1 MSSTLD
7 ITPVEETKLPRYCI
21 FRGKKVRIIGYLP
34 KTEYCAEACF
44 RIVDGSDTIRFIRR
58 SQIERF
64 VK

>member
-34 KTEYCAEACF
+34 KTEYRAEARF
-44 RIVDGSDTIRFIRR
+44 QIVDGSDTVRFIWR
-58 SQIERF
+58 SQVDRF